1 MEIIMFFDKPGK
13 NNTEQTLNLAFER
26 GKELGLNEVVLA
38 STKGDTAHK
47 ALEIFSGFR
56 ITAVTYHCGFKEPF
70 KKMMSD
76 DIKNDLKEKGVVVV
90 SATHALSGVERS
102 ITKKYTGIYPVLLIA
117 DTLRLFGQGTKVA
130 VEVSIMAADAGT
142 LTGND
147 IISIGGTARGADAAL
162 VIKPANQSDLF
173 DLRIREIICKP
184 RQF

>member
-1 MEIIMFFDKPGK
+1 MFFDKPGK
-13 NNTEQTLNLAFER
+13 DNTEQTLNLAFQR
-26 GKELGLNEVVLA
+26 GKELHLNEVVLA
-38 STKGDTAHK
+38 STKGDTAYK

-56 ITAVTYHCGFKEPF
+56 ITAVTYHCGIKEPF
-70 KKMMSD
+70 KKVMSD
-76 DIKNDLKEKGVVVV
+76 EIKNDLKEKGVVVI

-102 ITKKYTGIYPVLLIA
+102 IAKKYTGIYPALLIA

-130 VEVSIMAADAGT
+130 VEVSIMAADAGA

-147 IISIGGTARGADAAL
+147 IIAIGGTARGADTAL

>member
-1 MEIIMFFDKPGK
+1 MFFDKPGK
-13 NNTEQTLNLAFER
+13 NNTEQTLNLAFQR
-26 GKELGLNEVVLA
+26 GKELDLNEVVLA
-38 STKGDTAHK
+38 STKGDTAYK

-56 ITAVTYHCGFKEPF
+56 ITVVTYHCGFKEPF
-70 KKMMSD
+70 KKVMAD
-76 DIKNDLKEKGVVVV
+76 NIKNDLKEKGVTVV

-130 VEVSIMAADAGT
+130 VEVSIMAADAGA

-173 DLRIREIICKP
+173 DMRIREIICKP